1 MAKKASVHQR
11 RLIAD
16 HLAKMLVRYLQDQPF
31 KDQTLEEIGP
41 RIGVLANVLK
51 TAWWQDIPQI
61 CNAAS
66 LDIGLTIRDQK
77 GSEVTLWPSDNFA
90 AGPKISKV
98 AEREFP
104 KVEDH
109 HRTRIIPH
117 LPKGKSRNA
126 WSNHKER

>member
-31 KDQTLEEIGP
+31 KDQTLEEIGQ
-41 RIGVLANVLK
+41 RIGVLSNVLK

-66 LDIGLTIRDQK
+66 LDIGLTIRDQR
-77 GSEVTLWPSDNFA
+77 GSEVTLWPSENFA
-90 AGPKISKV
+90 EGPKISKAAV
-98 AEREFP
+98 KDLP

-109 HRTRIIPH
+109 HRTRIIHH
-117 LPKGKSRNA
+117 LHKRKSRNA
-126 WSNHKER
+126 